1 MDRKLKYL
9 IGGFCLLLCIYSI
22 NLPLHRTTNDFEGKN
37 IILQN
42 QIFTSNVDALVE
54 YEDLYIRNKDTY
66 VRKEILENVSMT
78 KSVLNPQKRLFF
90 IRMAVADKI
99 PLTEETILSY
109 ISDLKYF
116 GKYEE
121 ALNFAKSVNIDKTQ
135 CHNYKSTVLSITQC
149 KIKRILSN
157 NNYFNN
163 YTVIN
168 SVENT
173 SSIETFY
180 NNPICQSSK
189 ISYEMLDLALN
200 DIKSD
205 KIESFRPCA
214 FFKLG
219 EYYMNKKNYKKAIE
233 YYERFLKEINL
244 NAEDAEYKLNEYMAK
259 CYEKLGDKE
268 NSVKHKKILK
278 ELSEM

>member
-42 QIFTSNVDALVE
+42 QIFTSNVDALIE
-54 YEDLYIRNKDTY
+54 YKDLYIRNKDTY
-66 VRKEILENVSMT
+66 VRKEILENVSMS
-78 KSVLNPQKRLFF
+78 KFVLNPQKRLFF

-116 GKYEE
+116 GKYKE
-121 ALNFAKSVNIDKTQ
+121 ALNFAKSANIDKTQ

-168 SVENT
+168 SAENT

-200 DIKSD
+200 GIKSD
-205 KIESFRPCA
+205 KIERFQSCT

-233 YYERFLKEINL
+233 YYEIFLKEINL

-259 CYEKLGDKE
+259 CYEKLYDKE

>member
-9 IGGFCLLLCIYSI
+9 IGGFCLLLCIYLI
-22 NLPLHRTTNDFEGKN
+22 NLPLHRITDDFEGKN

-42 QIFTSNVDALVE
+42 QIFTSNVDALIE

-90 IRMAVADKI
+90 IRMAAADKI
-99 PLTEETILSY
+99 PLTEETILTY

-116 GKYEE
+116 GKYKE
-121 ALNFAKSVNIDKTQ
+121 ASNFAKSANIDKTH

-168 SVENT
+168 SAENT

-189 ISYEMLDLALN
+189 VSYEMLDLALN

-205 KIESFRPCA
+205 KIERFQSCT

>member
-9 IGGFCLLLCIYSI
+9 IGGFCLLLCLYLI
-22 NLPLHRTTNDFEGKN
+22 NLPLHRTTNDFEGKTIIFFTPN
-37 IILQN
+37 IE
-42 QIFTSNVDALVE
+42 ALEE
-54 YEDLYIRNKDTY
+54 YKDLYIRNKDTY
-66 VRKEILENVSMT
+66 ARKEILENISMT
-78 KSVLNPQKRLFF
+78 KYRFSPQKRLFF
-90 IRMAVADKI
+90 IRMATADKI
-99 PLTEETILSY
+99 PLTEEVILTY

-121 ALNFAKSVNIDKTQ
+121 ALNFAKSANIDKTQ
-135 CHNYKSTVLSITQC
+135 CHNYKSTVWSITQC
-149 KIKRILSN
+149 EIKHILSHN
-157 NNYFNN
+157 DYFSN

-168 SVENT
+168 LADNT
-173 SSIETFY
+173 SYMETFY

-189 ISYEMLDLALN
+189 ISYAMLDLALN
-200 DIKSD
+200 GMKSD
-205 KIESFRPCA
+205 KIESYQLCA

-244 NAEDAEYKLNEYMAK
+244 NAEDADYKLNKNMAK
-259 CYEKLGDKE
+259 CYEKLGDKS